1 MARQGLSALAVAC
14 SIALAFGTLRASAH
28 DLGTQGATFDIIEV
42 DILKL
47 ISRRLHEAQADG
59 SLDQMNQQFSQ
70 RAQKRIMNPPP
81 VFGVSDTVKP
91 KTWLYD
97 PTIVSPQDYS
107 DQKGVV
113 FAHKGERINPLER
126 MPSYNKVLIFINGK
140 DPAQVRYALGL
151 QKTYGQVRT
160 RLILTNG
167 SPIDLNRKHVSMFY
181 FDQDGILTRK
191 FGITQVPATV
201 VRENDLLR
209 VSEVRP

>member
-1 MARQGLSALAVAC
+1 MARRELSAIAIAGALAVALV
-14 SIALAFGTLRASAH
+14 ALGASAH

-47 ISRRLHEAQADG
+47 ISRRLHQAEADG

-81 VFGVSDTVKP
+81 VYGVSDTVKAR
-91 KTWLYD
+91 TWLYD
-97 PTIVSPQDYS
+97 PTIVSPQDYA

-140 DPAQVRYALGL
+140 DPAQVQYALGL
-151 QKTYGQVRT
+151 QKKFGQVRT

-201 VRENDLLR
+201 VRENDMLR

>member
-1 MARQGLSALAVAC
+1 MLAKRICISAVLIGLAAGAFASA
-14 SIALAFGTLRASAH
+14 ALAH
-28 DLGTQGATFDIIEV
+28 DLGTQGTTFDIIEV

-47 ISRRLHEAQADG
+47 ISRRLHQAQADG

-81 VFGVSDTVKP
+81 VFGVSDTSAP

-107 DQKGVV
+107 DQKGQV

-126 MPSYNKVLIFINGK
+126 MPGYNKVLIFINGK
-140 DPAQVRYALGL
+140 EPAQVQYALGL
-151 QKTYGQVRT
+151 QKKYGQERT

-167 SPIDLNRKHVSMFY
+167 SPIDLNRKHVTMFY

-201 VRENDLLR
+201 IREKDMLR